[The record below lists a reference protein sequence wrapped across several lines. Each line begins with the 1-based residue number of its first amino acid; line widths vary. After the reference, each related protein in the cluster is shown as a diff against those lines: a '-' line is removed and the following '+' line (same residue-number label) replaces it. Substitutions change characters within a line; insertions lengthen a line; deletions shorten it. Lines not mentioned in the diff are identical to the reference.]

1 MEDHFSEIR
10 PYYDSE
16 LQGAFECLLAD
27 ASFLSVIKGL
37 IPAQVYDNL
46 PVVLK
51 SIGSFQEFQER
62 IMYPILLDLLRR
74 NGTELTGSGLDSDDV
89 MPSLFVTNHRDIVT
103 DPAFLDCLLLTMHC
117 PTVQIAIGDN
127 LLVSPW
133 IKTLV
138 RINKSFIVKRSYEP
152 KEAVALFLQLS
163 GYIRHAITEEKSS
176 VWIAQREGRAKDSND
191 RTQESILKMFAL
203 SGEGSFV
210 ESLKPLHIRPTT
222 ISYEFDPC
230 DYLKAKEFQQKRDDA
245 GFVKSAQDDLLNMQE
260 GILGKK
266 GHIHYAFAPCI
277 NDGLDAIAA
286 QTENRKEQVQRV
298 KELIDKTIFAN
309 YVLYPINYVAY
320 EALTGDTKYTDKIT
334 PEERITAE
342 AYLEGQLK
350 KIDLENADWDYLR
363 EMLLVMYANPL
374 MNHYG
379 LRE

>member
-1 MEDHFSEIR
+1 MEDQFSEIR

-16 LQGAFECLLAD
+16 LQGAFESLLAD

-51 SIGSFQEFQER
+51 SIGSSQEFQER

-176 VWIAQREGRAKDSND
+176 VWIAQIGRASC
-191 RTQESILKMFAL
+191 RE
-203 SGEGSFV
+203 
-210 ESLKPLHIRPTT
+210 
-222 ISYEFDPC
+222 
-230 DYLKAKEFQQKRDDA
+230 
-245 GFVKSAQDDLLNMQE
+245 
-260 GILGKK
+260 
-266 GHIHYAFAPCI
+266 
-277 NDGLDAIAA
+277 
-286 QTENRKEQVQRV
+286 RV
-298 KELIDKTIFAN
+298 
-309 YVLYPINYVAY
+309 
-320 EALTGDTKYTDKIT
+320 
-334 PEERITAE
+334 
-342 AYLEGQLK
+342 
-350 KIDLENADWDYLR
+350 LR
-363 EMLLVMYANPL
+363 LV
-374 MNHYG
+374 
-379 LRE
+379 